1 MKRLD
6 LGGKQTNANI
16 KNSQT
21 IVNRPVV
28 HFLPAGEDSCGD
40 DSCSPALIR
49 EAWQLLLIA
58 RLAVSVKVY
67 KNNNN
72 KNNNFNNKN
81 V

>member
-1 MKRLD
+1 M
-6 LGGKQTNANI
+6 
-16 KNSQT
+16 
-21 IVNRPVV
+21 NRPVV